1 MHGPITK
8 ILLLKPCTLHLEPF
22 LQSNCESGVIMNDKH
37 YRLGCDIGGT
47 FTDFVLLND
56 QTGELT
62 INKCLTTPKDPSDAV
77 EQGIRELE
85 VKVPGFVEKM
95 DEVIHGT
102 TLVIN
107 SIIERKGARTGL
119 ITTKGFR
126 DVLELG
132 REIRYAPYDIFSEY
146 PKPLV
151 PRQFRLE
158 VDERVRSDG
167 SILKPLDPEEAKQV
181 VRTLAAMGV
190 ESIAVCLINS
200 FENPA
205 HELMIK
211 EIIEKEAP
219 HASVS
224 VSYHV
229 LPQIREYERTSTTVT
244 NAYVKPLTGSYLARL
259 SGRLESI
266 GCKGKLFIMLSS
278 GGITSVDT
286 AARFPVRIIESGPTA
301 AVIAGQYYGK
311 MFDLP
316 DMFCFDMGGTTA
328 KSCLIQRGVAGVVPT
343 FEVGRVQ
350 RFMKGS
356 GLTIQVPVVDLM
368 EIGAGGGSIARVSK
382 LGTLQVGPESSA
394 ADPGPTCY
402 ARGGQDP
409 CVTDADLLLGYLDE
423 NYFLGGEMKLDK
435 EAAKRTVMEKI
446 SKPLGVS
453 FIQAIWGIH
462 DLINET
468 MAAAAKTHIAEKGG
482 NPKIVTVAAFGGA
495 GPVHAYGL
503 AKKLGAP
510 RLIVPP
516 NAGVGSAL
524 GFFTAPRAFDLVR
537 SHKVSLADA
546 NFAEIERLFQ
556 ELEAQGDKTLKKA
569 GKEEAVRFERS
580 LDMRFV
586 GQGSETN
593 VPVAER
599 DFMRMKKEEIRKKFD
614 LIYEKLYG
622 RTYPDSAVE
631 FINFKVRASLPE
643 RFFKFTKLARKGQ
656 SLKAAIKGQRPAY
669 SGFTKDFIPYT
680 VYDRYKLFPDAKFK
694 GPAIIEEKE
703 STVIVGEDA
712 TVSVDHYGFLWVDL
726 KAGERRKAKGARD
739 KMLGERTKL
748 KAMKP
753 KAKVPKPKV
762 REPKLKAKVTKPKL
776 KVKSSRLK
784 APSTKGKAK
793 RAIRKSK

>member
-1 MHGPITK
+1 MKDRT
-8 ILLLKPCTLHLEPF
+8 
-22 LQSNCESGVIMNDKH
+22 

-151 PRQFRLE
+151 PRQYRLE

-167 SILKPLDPEEAKQV
+167 TILKPLDPEDAKQV
-181 VRTLAAMGV
+181 VAALVNMGV
-190 ESIAVCLINS
+190 ESIAVCLLNS
-200 FENPA
+200 FENPG

-211 EIIEKEAP
+211 EIVEKKAP
-219 HASVS
+219 HVS
-224 VSYHV
+224 VSISYDV

-286 AARFPVRIIESGPTA
+286 AAQFPVRIIESGPTA

-311 MFDLP
+311 MFNLP

-382 LGTLQVGPESSA
+382 LGTLQVGPESSS
-394 ADPGPTCY
+394 ADPGPICY

-435 EAAKRTVMEKI
+435 EAARKGVMEKI
-446 SKPLGVS
+446 AKPLGVT
-453 FIQAIWGIH
+453 FVQAIWGIH

-482 NPKIVTVAAFGGA
+482 NPKIVTVSAFGGA

-510 RLIVPP
+510 RLLVPP

-537 SHKVSLADA
+537 SHKVSLADV
-546 NFAEIERLFQ
+546 NFAEIEKIFR
-556 ELEAQGDKTLKKA
+556 ELEADGERTLQKA
-569 GKEEAVRFERS
+569 GEDEAVRFERS

-593 VPVAER
+593 VPLAEK
-599 DFMRMKKEEIRKKFD
+599 DFTRLKKEEIRKKFD
-614 LIYEKLYG
+614 QIYEKLYG
-622 RTYPDSAVE
+622 RTYADSAVE

-643 RFFKFTKLARKGQ
+643 RFFKFSKLDRKGRV
-656 SLKAAIKGQRPAY
+656 LKAAVKGQRPAY
-669 SGFTKDFIPYT
+669 SGIAKDFVPYT
-680 VYDRYKLFPDAKFK
+680 VYDRYKLFPNAKFK

-703 STVIVGEDA
+703 STLIVGEDA
-712 TVSVDHYGFLWVDL
+712 TVSVDDYGFLWVDVTTAQGTRHTVQG
-726 KAGERRKAKGARD
+726 KKTKAKGS
-739 KMLGERTKL
+739 KSKL
-748 KAMKP
+748 KEVKQ
-753 KAKVPKPKV
+753 KAKSDKTKVQALAAAKAMGAKPKV
-762 REPKLKAKVTKPKL
+762 KAKSAKLKAKVTKG
-776 KVKSSRLK
+776 
-784 APSTKGKAK
+784 KGKKAV
-793 RAIRKSK
+793 RKGR

>member
-1 MHGPITK
+1 MTNR
-8 ILLLKPCTLHLEPF
+8 F
-22 LQSNCESGVIMNDKH
+22 

-56 QTGELT
+56 QTGELF
-62 INKCLTTPKDPSDAV
+62 INKCLTTPRDPSDAV

-85 VKVPGFVEKM
+85 VKLPGFIDKM

-119 ITTKGFR
+119 ITTRGFR

-132 REIRYAPYDIFSEY
+132 REIRYAPYDIFAEF

-151 PRQFRLE
+151 PRKFRME

-167 SILKPLDPEEAKQV
+167 TVLKPLDPQEARKT
-181 VRTLAAMGV
+181 VRALLDMGV
-190 ESIAVCLINS
+190 ESIGVCLLNS
-200 FENPA
+200 FENPR
-205 HELMIK
+205 HELMLK

-219 HASVS
+219 HVS
-224 VSYHV
+224 ISISYHV

-244 NAYVKPLTGSYLARL
+244 NAYVKPLTGKYLSKL

-266 GCKGKLFIMLSS
+266 GFTGKLFIMLSS
-278 GGITSVDT
+278 GGITSVET
-286 AARFPVRIIESGPTA
+286 AAQFPVRIIESGPTA
-301 AVIAGQYYGK
+301 AVMAGQYFSK
-311 MFDLP
+311 LFDLP

-368 EIGAGGGSIARVSK
+368 EIGAGGGSIAKVSK
-382 LGTLQVGPESSA
+382 LGTLQVGPESSGA
-394 ADPGPTCY
+394 EPGPICYGRGGTDPG
-402 ARGGQDP
+402 
-409 CVTDADLLLGYLDE
+409 VTDADLLLGYLDE

-435 EAAKRTVMEKI
+435 EAAKKGVETKI
-446 SKPLGVS
+446 AEPLGVS
-453 FIQAIWGIH
+453 FIQAVWGIH

-537 SHKVSLADA
+537 SHKVALPDAD
-546 NFAEIERLFQ
+546 FAEIENIFKQ
-556 ELEAQGDKTLKKA
+556 MEAEGAKTLQQSGRNEVIK
-569 GKEEAVRFERS
+569 FERS
-580 LDMRFV
+580 LDMRFM

-593 VPVAER
+593 VGIPEK
-599 DFMRMKKEEIRKKFD
+599 DFTKIKREEIRKRFD
-614 LIYEKLYG
+614 QVYEKLYG
-622 RTYPDSAVE
+622 RTYPESAIE
-631 FINFKVRASLPE
+631 FINFKVRAGLPE
-643 RFFKFTKLARKGQ
+643 RLFRFGKLETKGQ
-656 SLKAAIKGQRPAY
+656 SIQQAVKGQRPAY
-669 SGFTKDFIPYT
+669 SGMVNDFIPYT
-680 VYDRYKLFPDAKFK
+680 VYDRYKLFPNATFK
-694 GPAIIEEKE
+694 GPAIIEERE

-712 TVSVDHYGFLWVDL
+712 SVSVDDYGFLWIHL
-726 KAGERRKAKGARD
+726 KE
-739 KMLGERTKL
+739 
-748 KAMKP
+748 
-753 KAKVPKPKV
+753 V
-762 REPKLKAKVTKPKL
+762 
-776 KVKSSRLK
+776 
-784 APSTKGKAK
+784 
-793 RAIRKSK
+793 